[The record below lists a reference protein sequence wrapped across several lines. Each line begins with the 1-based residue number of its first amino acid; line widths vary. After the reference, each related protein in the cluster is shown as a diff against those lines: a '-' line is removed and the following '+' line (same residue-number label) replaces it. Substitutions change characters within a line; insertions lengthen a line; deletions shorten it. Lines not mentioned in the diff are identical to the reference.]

1 MMRCPQR
8 KHGIAVIAAAAFALS
23 LSVAVTFIAPLGL
36 RAQESQDRFHHAKH
50 ERLFPDCATC
60 HAGAQTPGAA
70 MLPDAQSC
78 RACHDGRVRPAIAW
92 TPQARPP
99 GNLRFDHAAHAKR
112 LKDKGIAA
120 TQCQDCHAHHGAGR
134 MQVERAVSSRCFE
147 CHAPREHL
155 SDLSE
160 CSTCHVPL
168 PQAQFAD
175 DARVAQFPKPLSHD
189 DPGFALGGHAK
200 AACPGRGT
208 KEPGAS
214 TCAVCHAIQFCETCH
229 VDAAQNECI
238 STLGSDPRSL
248 LHQAKARTPDS
259 HRDPN
264 FLMTHGHALQE
275 KDAQC
280 STCHTQSSCTV
291 CHAST
296 PGVASSLLA
305 VAPRPGVG
313 AQVVRTKPP
322 SHHSDFRTKH
332 GPMASA
338 DPASCAACHHR
349 AQCLDCH
356 RGDPASGS
364 PGYHPLGFLARHPT
378 AAYARETSCAEC
390 HNPGSFCQTCHE
402 SAGLTSQGQLRGA
415 GFHDANRAFLLGH
428 GPSARM
434 SLESC
439 VSCHTEND
447 CMTCHSAQ
455 GGRRFNPHG
464 PDFNASVLREKAPQ
478 MCTVCHGAAIPK

>member
-1 MMRCPQR
+1 MRLHRRIVVVAGCA
-8 KHGIAVIAAAAFALS
+8 IAIS
-23 LSVAVTFIAPLGL
+23 APRVLP
-36 RAQESQDRFHHAKH
+36 AQESQDRFHHAKH
-50 ERLFPDCATC
+50 ERLFPECATC
-60 HAGAQTPGAA
+60 HRGAQTAGAP
-70 MLPDAQSC
+70 MWPEPQSC
-78 RACHDGRVRPAIAW
+78 RACHDGQVRPLIAW
-92 TPQARPP
+92 NPEARPA
-99 GNLRFDHAAHAKR
+99 GNVRFDHLAHAQR

-120 TQCQDCHAHHGAGR
+120 TQCQDCHAHQGKDR
-134 MQVERAVSSRCFE
+134 MQVQRAVSSRCFE

-168 PQAQFAD
+168 AEAQFASD
-175 DARVAQFPKPLSHD
+175 EHVARFPKPFSHD

-200 AACPGRGT
+200 AACPGQGT
-208 KEPGAS
+208 KKPGAS

-229 VDAAQNECI
+229 VNAAQNECI
-238 STLGSDPRSL
+238 ASLSSDPRSL

-259 HRDPN
+259 HRNVN

-275 KDAQC
+275 TGAQC

-291 CHAST
+291 CHAAT
-296 PGVASSLLA
+296 PGVAASLLA
-305 VAPRPGVG
+305 EPPRPGVG
-313 AQVVRTKPP
+313 AQVVRKKPP
-322 SHHSDFRTKH
+322 SHHPDFVKTH
-332 GPMASA
+332 GAMASA

-349 AQCLDCH
+349 SQCLDCH
-356 RGDPASGS
+356 RSDPASGS
-364 PGYHPLGFLARHPT
+364 PGYHPMGFLTRHPV

-402 SAGLTSQGQLRGA
+402 TSGLTSSGRLRGA
-415 GFHDANRAFLLGH
+415 GFHDSNSSFLFGH

-439 VSCHTEND
+439 VSCHTESD
-447 CMTCHSAQ
+447 CLTCHSEQ
-455 GGRRFNPHG
+455 GGRGFNPHG